1 MRFKYA
7 QERVRQ
13 LKGSLEPTES
23 SAVIDWPIMDQKDK
37 ESKIKQIRSVRSKQN
52 ELRLRKCES
61 HSIHL
66 QG

>member
-23 SAVIDWPIMDQKDK
+23 SAVINWPILDQKDK
-37 ESKIKQIRSVRSKQN
+37 ESKIKQIQSARSKQ
-52 ELRLRKCES
+52 
-61 HSIHL
+61 I
-66 QG
+66 

>member
-23 SAVIDWPIMDQKDK
+23 SADRKF
-37 ESKIKQIRSVRSKQN
+37 SRN
-52 ELRLRKCES
+52 RLAYHGPKG
-61 HSIHL
+61 
-66 QG
+66 QGIEN

>member
-23 SAVIDWPIMDQKDK
+23 SVVIDWPTMDQKGK
-37 ESKIKQIRSVRSKQN
+37 ELKIKQIRSVRSKQI

>member
-23 SAVIDWPIMDQKDK
+23 SAVIDWPIHGPKG
-37 ESKIKQIRSVRSKQN
+37 
-52 ELRLRKCES
+52 
-61 HSIHL
+61 
-66 QG
+66 QGIEN